1 MVLAAPEHRTIKAV
15 GIVATL
21 AVSVLNKRPR
31 PFGQDMASFNAD
43 GRDMATFATEDGSV
57 NIEPANQDDVPGT
70 ALVAQTRQGEAPVL
84 GRRAAPVGAD
94 GSMLAGGLAR
104 PLERQPLQTEEDRLR
119 AEVLQLR
126 AEAAASRGLIEERS
140 RRASIYSTAGGRGT
154 RGVSWIEAER
164 NVHASVYK
172 EATLNAEVGV
182 DQSLERSD
190 EDVADRFRRRLT
202 ADMNQ
207 VERRRARSTAAIMK
221 ELRYNMFL
229 AVNRFKECY
238 LAVVKLKMTGNP
250 TAEQLINAAKAKYN
264 GLNPYDGLNAA
275 VAAKLKCPPLSNW
288 RILKD
293 TDKLSGGATLMALAS
308 AAPSTAASPRGRR
321 TTGSEDP
328 LSPGVIGDSDDD
340 DGNGNAPLSST
351 FTRGQR
357 LFQERPMGNKAAKAT
372 SRAEAHLNVDAAA
385 NTAALESLAAS
396 AAQRTALAF
405 WSTPEASNS
414 SEGRKWWAN
423 EVRRRLQEAEDKDK
437 DAQKGRDMDEGDLL
451 VALPSAPHGQGQ
463 GTRGRHRRA
472 RDEVDYNS
480 EEVEEEA
487 ERAASR
493 AGARG
498 FGGDRGARGGRGH
511 GRGRGRGR
519 GGRCERVRTARP
531 VVSFSSLSTPPP
543 PSTRLRRGATN
554 ASSTTDDDE
563 STDQA
568 LTTGSD
574 GRAASERR
582 STPMASQVTPSTPV
596 EAAAGEAAEMM
607 AAAPHS
613 ADSEEVMADNTDKDY
628 DSEQNGRSR
637 RGRATAHGKRPPF
650 PTRRCRTPAGT
661 IAPEAH
667 ATDAEE

>member
-1 MVLAAPEHRTIKAV
+1 
-15 GIVATL
+15 
-21 AVSVLNKRPR
+21 
-31 PFGQDMASFNAD
+31 MASFNAD
-43 GRDMATFATEDGSV
+43 GQDMATFATKDGSV
-57 NIEPANQDDVPGT
+57 NTEPANHDDVPGT
-70 ALVAQTRQGEAPVL
+70 ALNLPTGQGDSLVV

-94 GSMLAGGLAR
+94 GSMLSGGLDR
-104 PLERQPLQTEEDRLR
+104 HLEQQPLQTEEDQLR

-140 RRASIYSTAGGRGT
+140 RRASIFSTAGGRGT
-154 RGVSWIEAER
+154 RGVSWVEAER
-164 NVHASVYK
+164 NVLASVYK

-182 DQSLERSD
+182 DQSLERFD
-190 EDVADRFRRRLT
+190 EDVADRFRRRLP

-221 ELRYNMFL
+221 ELRYNMFP
-229 AVNRFKECY
+229 AINRFKECY
-238 LAVVKLKMTGNP
+238 LAVVNLKMTGNP

-293 TDKLSGGATLMALAS
+293 TDKFSGGATLMALAS

-328 LSPGVIGDSDDD
+328 LSTGAMGDSDDD
-340 DGNGNAPLSST
+340 DGNGNAPLSSM

-372 SRAEAHLNVDAAA
+372 SRAEAHLIREAAA

-423 EVRRRLQEAEDKDK
+423 EVRRRLQESEDKDK
-437 DAQKGRDMDEGDLL
+437 DAQKGREMDDGDLL
-451 VALPSAPHGQGQ
+451 VALPSAPRGQAQ
-463 GTRGRHRRA
+463 GARGRRRRP
-472 RDEVDYNS
+472 RDELDYNTD
-480 EEVEEEA
+480 EVEEEA
-487 ERAASR
+487 ERAAAR

-498 FGGDRGARGGRGH
+498 FGGARGARGGRGH

-519 GGRCERVRTARP
+519 GGRCERVRTARA
-531 VVSFSSLSTPPP
+531 VVSSSSSSTPPP
-543 PSTRLRRGATN
+543 PPTRSRRGATN
-554 ASSTTDDDE
+554 ASSTTDEDE
-563 STDQA
+563 NSDQG

-574 GRAASERR
+574 GRAARERR

-596 EAAAGEAAEMM
+596 EAAAEEAAEMM
-607 AAAPHS
+607 AAAAHR
-613 ADSEEVMADNTDKDY
+613 ADSEEFMADNTATDHDY
-628 DSEQNGRSR
+628 DLEQDGRSR
-637 RGRATAHGKRPPF
+637 RGRATARGKRPPL

-661 IAPEAH
+661 IAPESH
-667 ATDAEE
+667 ATDVEG